1 ESMERV
7 QQMDDI
13 AMQQAMERDLVMQ
26 QQMAMEH
33 RGPVMRR

>member
-26 QQMAMEH
+26 QQMAME
-33 RGPVMRR
+33 RSGPVMRR